1 MIKMSSS
8 QYWLKHA
15 AILFAAPFAFS
26 ATALAAPGQR
36 IGDAVVVV
44 NDVKADERKLVVGG
58 DVRQDET
65 IVVSADAQSEL
76 KLDDDTKLAL
86 GPGSRLLLDKFVYDS
101 DKKAGSIVINL
112 AKGAFRFI
120 TGSATKKSY
129 VVKTPNASIT
139 VRGTVFDVFTLEDGN
154 VWVLLHEGAVE
165 VTGSRNG
172 ACHVLDQ
179 PGRLM
184 RISSTGRVS
193 RSVNWSKLPGNGD
206 VPFETAFPFV
216 VKAPQVDPEPR
227 SSRSDIVQAA
237 FEDGPDKTCI
247 NPAVTPPPIKIRK
260 ADDADNPP
268 TPPKRVKRQAV
279 IEEPVEVVKP
289 VKPKKRK
296 VVKQDDDDGDK
307 PLPPPKKKRKV
318 VKQDDEPKPK
328 SKPVRTAKRPRGD
341 GGYGDD
347 CPGCAT
353 GMDIVIGGGGFGGGH
368 RTPNRGDVGGKGSR

>member
-1 MIKMSSS
+1 MIKSCTPN
-8 QYWLKHA
+8 WLKR
-15 AILFAAPFAFS
+15 
-26 ATALAAPGQR
+26 ATVLLLASLTSPNLVFAAPGQR

-44 NDVKADERKLVVGG
+44 NDVKADERKLTVGD

-65 IVVSADAQSEL
+65 IAVSADAQSEL

-120 TGSATKKSY
+120 TGSAAKKSY

-139 VRGTVFDVFTLEDGN
+139 VRGTVFDVFTLQDGN

-165 VTGSRNG
+165 VTGSKGGVCR
-172 ACHVLDQ
+172 VLDQ
-179 PGRLM
+179 PGRVM
-184 RISSTGRVS
+184 RISRSGRVS
-193 RSVNWSKLPGNGD
+193 RSVNWSKLPGNSD

-216 VKAPQVDPEPR
+216 IKAPQVDPTARVSQAE
-227 SSRSDIVQAA
+227 IIQAA
-237 FEDGPDKTCI
+237 FEDGPDKACI
-247 NPAVTPPPIKIRK
+247 NPAFTPPPIKIRK
-260 ADDADNPP
+260 ADDDNDAPK
-268 TPPKRVKRQAV
+268 PPKKLKRQAV
-279 IEEPVEVVKP
+279 APEPVEEVQP

-307 PLPPPKKKRKV
+307 PLPPKRKRKV
-318 VKQDDEPKPK
+318 VKQDDEPK
-328 SKPVRTAKRPRGD
+328 SRPVRTAKRPRGGD

-347 CPGCAT
+347 CPGCVT
-353 GMDIVIGGGGFGGGH
+353 GMDIVIGGGGGFGGGH
-368 RTPNRGDVGGKGSR
+368 RMPNRGDGGNRGR